1 MARAGG
7 RGDDAAPQRTATG
20 GSARIGKR
28 VLRFF
33 AVISFLCAAV
43 SFTGSSAFDIRS
55 VTVTGSGA
63 VTASEILS
71 RAGVRAGASVFSV
84 NISRIQ
90 DHLREDPRLAAVS
103 VRVDFP
109 DRVFI
114 TVRERTAVVALHVP
128 GGYMLLGADGLAIVP
143 AATAGALPA
152 LTVDR
157 LDPGEV
163 ETGSVVASADARL
176 GADLAGRLPDGL
188 RPDVAALRVDRTGE
202 VILYTRDGIAVR
214 AGAGDGLRDRI
225 ARVADVLAAVRSRG
239 MHVEYVDLRFPGTVI
254 VKPVGAP
261 SAPRGTNGRAPARF
275 AAGLAGE
282 LVQTLKETRD

>member
-1 MARAGG
+1 MVGAAEREDGG
-7 RGDDAAPQRTATG
+7 APQRVATG
-20 GSARIGKR
+20 RPSRIGKR

-43 SFTGSSAFDIRS
+43 SFTGSSVFDIRS

-63 VTASEILS
+63 ITASEILS

-103 VRVDFP
+103 VGVVFP

-114 TVRERTAVVALHVP
+114 TVRERTAAVALHVP
-128 GGYMLLGADGLAIVP
+128 GGYMLLGSDGLAIIP
-143 AATAGALPA
+143 AATAGPLPA

-157 LDPGEV
+157 LDPAEV
-163 ETGSVVASADARL
+163 EAGSVVASADARL
-176 GADLAGRLPDGL
+176 GADLAGWLPDDL

-214 AGAGDGLRDRI
+214 AGGGDGLRDRI
-225 ARVADVLAAVRSRG
+225 ARAAEVLAAVRSRA

-254 VKPVGAP
+254 VKPVRGPA
-261 SAPRGTNGRAPARF
+261 APRGTSGRAPRF
-275 AAGLAGE
+275 GAGLAGE
-282 LVQTLKETRD
+282 LLQTWKETPD

>member
-1 MARAGG
+1 MAGAAG
-7 RGDDAAPQRTATG
+7 RGEDVAPQRAAVG
-20 GSARIGKR
+20 ASSAIGKR

-33 AVISFLCAAV
+33 AVIAFLCAAV
-43 SFTGSSAFDIRS
+43 SFARSSAFDIRS

-103 VRVDFP
+103 VRVEFP

-114 TVRERTAVVALHVP
+114 TVRERTAAVALRVP
-128 GGYMLLGADGLAIVP
+128 GGYMLLGSDGLAIVP
-143 AATAGALPA
+143 AATAGELPA

-157 LDPGEV
+157 LDPAEV
-163 ETGSVVASADARL
+163 EAGSVVASADARL
-176 GADLAGRLPDGL
+176 GADLAGWLPDDL
-188 RPDVAALRVDRTGE
+188 RPDVAALRVDRIGE

-214 AGAGDGLRDRI
+214 AGAADGLRDRI
-225 ARVADVLAAVRSRG
+225 ARVAEVLAAVRSRG
-239 MHVEYVDLRFPGTVI
+239 MHVEYVDLRFSGTVI

-261 SAPRGTNGRAPARF
+261 AAPRGTSGRAPARF

-282 LVQTLKETRD
+282 LPQTWKETRE